1 MINMLKAILGLL
13 FAPIVMTLID
23 RAERKYWKDY
33 KKKMGY

>member
-1 MINMLKAILGLL
+1 MDLL
-13 FAPIVMTLID
+13 LLLLVPLVMVLVD